1 MSNEAVTTIQP
12 LAPPTNGVTVTIARS
27 TDSKSVAD
35 LHNEKH
41 NKIAADALAA
51 KPPNAHRS
59 LKEADSPRSVPEA
72 KPASN
77 LKAVASNA
85 LPPLPA
91 HFPAAPLAAAQDDF
105 KMLPTELVVP
115 SRSNPR
121 KHFDEAYIAE
131 LAESIRAVGVQTPIR
146 VRPITATAAHI
157 SVKSGG
163 PKLGEQIY
171 EIVAGECRYRASL
184 KAGATSIPAVVRAMN
199 DEQALEAQIVENL
212 QRKDVAPIEESR
224 GFAALLQQMEKQRKA
239 AGDKPT
245 RQALIAALAERLGKS
260 VRHVYARLKLSEL
273 TPKVLEALEQGL
285 IEASHADEL
294 VRLTPEDQ
302 KKCLHEILIE
312 GRQYGVGAG
321 IVGAASVRYL
331 KDFIAKE
338 IHRDLAK
345 APWKKDDA
353 ALVKAAGACNACDKR
368 TGAHPELHPDA
379 KGDHCLDGGCYD
391 AKTKAFV
398 EITIKNTAVE
408 AKAAAEQKSVAGV
421 DATKEFKKAVA
432 KPRDINVLRIS
443 MGEQYR
449 TTLSGPEKAH
459 TLFKGASYETPGF
472 VECKADACEF
482 ASPAVIVE
490 GPAIGQRRVVCAV
503 RECKVHFKRNA
514 GGYDGG
520 VRSKP
525 TLKERQ
531 ATRRKNAMDA
541 AKLEAKHEIARK
553 VIEAAPAQPSL
564 NQMRQ
569 IAIEM
574 ANLIGHDARRAVSDV
589 LKLTPPKGKIGTF
602 DFGKAIESK
611 LRELKTTSEVFGVM
625 LVCGVATE
633 LQFDQ
638 SYFRRGDKEL
648 LALAA
653 QFKVD
658 AESIRKRVLTKAEE
672 GLTALESKEN
682 ARANA
687 KTKPLQTSAAKK
699 TAKAKPAGKAKAAK
713 KGGRR

>member
-1 MSNEAVTTIQP
+1 MSNEAVTTTANHQP
-12 LAPPTNGVTVTIARS
+12 GEIAKFQAPPVTVRTETTELGIATKRGPAL
-27 TDSKSVAD
+27 SVG
-35 LHNEKH
+35 EG
-41 NKIAADALAA
+41 AAI
-51 KPPNAHRS
+51 KPNAHRS
-59 LKEADSPRSVPEA
+59 LKEADAPRSVPEA
-72 KPASN
+72 KPA
-77 LKAVASNA
+77 AA
-85 LPPLPA
+85 LDEFRAELPI
-91 HFPAAPLAAAQDDF
+91 D
-105 KMLPTELVVP
+105 LVVP
-115 SRSNPR
+115 SATNPR
-121 KHFDEAYIAE
+121 KNFPEQYIAE
-131 LAESIRAVGVQTPIR
+131 LAESIRAVGVQSPIR
-146 VRPITATAAHI
+146 VRPIA
-157 SVKSGG
+157 VGLNLVNEQLKKSGG
-163 PKLGEQIY
+163 TRSLPLGSTAY
-171 EIVAGECRYRASL
+171 EIVAGESRYRASL
-184 KAGATSIPAVVRAMN
+184 KAGAKTIPAVIRQMT

-224 GFAALLQQMEKQRKA
+224 GFAALLQQMEKQRKV

-294 VRLTPEDQ
+294 VRLMPEDQ
-302 KKCLHEILIE
+302 KRCMNEILITTDE
-312 GRQYGVGAG
+312 WDKRAEVVGC
-321 IVGAASVRYL
+321 ASVRHL
-331 KDFIAKE
+331 KDFIANE

-353 ALVKAAGACNACDKR
+353 ALVKAAGACNACEKR

-391 AKTKAFV
+391 AKKKAFV

-408 AKAAAEQKSVAGV
+408 AKAAAQEKDVKAAGLN
-421 DATKEFKKAVA
+421 TKEIGKKIA

-459 TLFKGASYETPGF
+459 TLFKGSSYETPGF

-503 RECKVHFKRNA
+503 RECKVHFRKNA
-514 GGYDGG
+514 SGYGDS

-531 ATRRKNAMDA
+531 ASRRKNVMDA

-553 VIEAAPAQPSL
+553 VIEVAPPQPSL

-569 IAIEM
+569 VAM
-574 ANLIGHDARRAVSDV
+574 AMADVIGHDARRAVSDV

-633 LQFDQ
+633 LQWDQ
-638 SYFRRGDKEL
+638 AYGKRGDKEL

-653 QFKVD
+653 QFKID

-672 GLTALESKEN
+672 GLAVLESKEN

-687 KTKPLQTSAAKK
+687 KTKPLQTSAVKK